1 MTPTTKDQI
10 DEAAEKYAEL
20 KTSGNHYKDFGLIE
34 PAFTAGATWAY
45 WQGVRDVVDFLC
57 SDTMNGIGD
66 DNWWQDHGH
75 DGKDYAKEIQRK
87 FGLPEGDK

>member
-1 MTPTTKDQI
+1 MTFPERIKTEADRYYKEEMGGSVKDVAGWEI
-10 DEAAEKYAEL
+10 ILACKKMA
-20 KTSGNHYKDFGLIE
+20 DFGYAQAI
-34 PAFTAGATWAY
+34 
-45 WQGVRDVVDFLC
+45 RDVVDFLC

-87 FGLPEGDK
+87 FGLSEGEK